1 MVNVQ
6 EITQKV
12 VSEVMDSFTPE
23 PNSEMEAQI
32 VRTTAQVTARILEEY
47 QRHNRIGWPIH

>member
-12 VSEVMDSFTPE
+12 LSEVIDSFTPE
-23 PNSEMEAQI
+23 SNSEMETQIAQ
-32 VRTTAQVTARILEEY
+32 TTAHVTARILEEY
-47 QRHNRIGWPIH
+47 QKQNRVGWPIH